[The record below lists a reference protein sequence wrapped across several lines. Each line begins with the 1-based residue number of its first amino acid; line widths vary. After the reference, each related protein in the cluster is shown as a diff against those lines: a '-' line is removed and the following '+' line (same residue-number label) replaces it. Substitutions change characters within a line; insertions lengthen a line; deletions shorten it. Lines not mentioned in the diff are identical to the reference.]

1 MHIPSER
8 VYNSMRSE
16 TASIWYVPAYD
27 GEETTSLLI
36 KAPTP
41 TLKALIA
48 GCPMQLLFGKKD
60 TYLCTGTRIGDMP
73 DTPLL
78 LSRAQIAAEEH
89 TALIQSMKR
98 KKFPIFLFNEMD
110 ICLASSS
117 IEITEH
123 ESLALLKLIENESSL
138 YVGNFNDDVSL
149 AIDCFVFS
157 IDKVSCLSQC
167 SCHTNS

>member
-123 ESLALLKLIENESSL
+123 ESLALLK
-138 YVGNFNDDVSL
+138 
-149 AIDCFVFS
+149 
-157 IDKVSCLSQC
+157 
-167 SCHTNS
+167 